1 MFLNQWKRKKT
12 KTSKDVDVN
21 GKIKELALTDI
32 YTGFNQELQASHLFN
47 HSKNIYEE

>member
-12 KTSKDVDVN
+12 KTSKDVEDVN

-32 YTGFNQELQASHLFN
+32 GFNQELQASHLFK
-47 HSKNIYEE
+47 HSKNFYEE